1 MMTLIKKS
9 SLNFM
14 MSATSINE
22 LPKMKEENIFKIG
35 AITKSQL
42 HHAAIPY
49 LQAVRKLEF

>member
-1 MMTLIKKS
+1 MMTLIEKS
-9 SLNFM
+9 SLDFM

-35 AITKSQL
+35 AISKSQL